1 MECAG
6 SAAPLTSGTALGK
19 GPAQM
24 PRFRDSQP
32 SSPLTGGGGG
42 PSKRH
47 YGGARGHGHLAT
59 AWGFDPPVFFR
70 CWKLTLWGPRVLGPP
85 QLGVVV
91 DGNAT
96 MGRPT
101 LLLPVLG
108 KVGSPRSA
116 RVAPPR
122 WG

>member
-1 MECAG
+1 M
-6 SAAPLTSGTALGK
+6 
-19 GPAQM
+19 
-24 PRFRDSQP
+24 RDSLL
-32 SSPLTGGGGG
+32 PL
-42 PSKRH
+42 PH
-47 YGGARGHGHLAT
+47 WGGAGGLASDILGELGGTGHLVT

>member
-1 MECAG
+1 
-6 SAAPLTSGTALGK
+6 
-19 GPAQM
+19 
-24 PRFRDSQP
+24 
-32 SSPLTGGGGG
+32 
-42 PSKRH
+42 
-47 YGGARGHGHLAT
+47 
-59 AWGFDPPVFFR
+59 
-70 CWKLTLWGPRVLGPP
+70 VLGPP

-108 KVGSPRSA
+108 KLGSPRSA

-122 WG
+122 WGRVRFMVGSSGSPSMGVGGTPWNAELRE

>member
-1 MECAG
+1 MILPRTPDEALVVDITRG
-6 SAAPLTSGTALGK
+6 LDSGR
-19 GPAQM
+19 M
-24 PRFRDSQP
+24 I
-32 SSPLTGGGGG
+32 
-42 PSKRH
+42 
-47 YGGARGHGHLAT
+47 
-59 AWGFDPPVFFR
+59 PPVFFR

-85 QLGVVV
+85 QLGVVA